1 MKIRRMISVFSDIAV
16 ILLFGYLI
24 IFPSEA
30 TEPTRSALDFCAK
43 TLIPSLFIYMVLA
56 KMVITLPI
64 TDKLI
69 QKLGLEAFLLIMG
82 TLCGSPVGAKSALT
96 LFESGRISK
105 ERAEFLCAFTNNASM
120 SFVVG
125 FVGNE
130 IFGDIKIGLKLFLFQ
145 IISSVVCAV
154 IMKFVIFGR
163 TKLYSPDVVSGGKI
177 GLRDAVADSA
187 ITMLNLC
194 ACVVFFIIVGS
205 AVGDILNLN
214 PVSNALLKSVL
225 EFSSGCAAAAKT
237 GSFAFPII
245 AFSVGHTGLSVAL
258 QVRSVVANKLS
269 IHPFLL
275 GKLVCCSVMTLLA
288 VIFG

>member
-1 MKIRRMISVFSDIAV
+1 MISLFSDITV

-24 IFPSEA
+24 IFPNEA
-30 TEPTRSALDFCAK
+30 TEPTRSALEFCAK

-56 KMVITLPI
+56 KIVITLPI

-69 QKLGLEAFLLIMG
+69 KKLGLEPFLLIMG

-96 LFESGRISK
+96 LFERNRISK
-105 ERAEFLCAFTNNASM
+105 EHAEFLCAFTNNASM

-130 IFGDIKIGLKLFLFQ
+130 IFGDIKIGLKLFVFQ
-145 IISSVVCAV
+145 IISSAICAV
-154 IMKFVIFGR
+154 IMKFVIFGK
-163 TKLYSPDVVSGGKI
+163 TKPESQNFVSGGKI
-177 GLRDAVADSA
+177 GLRDAVSDSA
-187 ITMLNLC
+187 MTMLNLC

-205 AVGDILNLN
+205 AISDILNLN
-214 PVSNALLKSVL
+214 SVSNAILKSVL

-237 GSFAFPII
+237 GVFSFPII
-245 AFSVGHTGLSVAL
+245 AFAVGHTGLSVAL

-269 IHPFLL
+269 IRPFLL
-275 GKLVCCSVMTLLA
+275 GKLICCSVMTLLA

>member
-1 MKIRRMISVFSDIAV
+1 MKIHKTISVFSDIAV

-24 IFPSEA
+24 IFPNEA
-30 TEPTRSALDFCAK
+30 TQPTRNALDFCAK

-56 KMVITLPI
+56 KIVITLPI

-69 QKLGLEAFLLIMG
+69 QKFGLETFLLIMG
-82 TLCGSPVGAKSALT
+82 TLCGAPIGAKSALT
-96 LFESGRISK
+96 LFENRRISK

-130 IFGDIKIGLKLFLFQ
+130 LFGDIKIGIKLFIFQ
-145 IISSVVCAV
+145 LSASAVCAV
-154 IMKFVIFGR
+154 IMKFVIFGKA
-163 TKLYSPDVVSGGKI
+163 KLKAPNVITATKI

-187 ITMLNLC
+187 MTMLNLC
-194 ACVVFFIIVGS
+194 ACVVFFIIVGTS
-205 AVGDILNLN
+205 ISDILNLGN
-214 PVSNALLKSVL
+214 VSNAVLKSML
-225 EFSSGCAAAAKT
+225 EFSSGCAAATKT

-245 AFSVGHTGLSVAL
+245 AFALGHTGLSVVL

-275 GKLVCCSVMTLLA
+275 GKLICCSLMTFFA